1 MEQSII
7 FTNEKCMGCNKCI
20 SACPALLA
28 NRAEMDSD
36 VSKIAVDQEA
46 CVQCGSCFDSC
57 GHDARDYNDDT
68 EAFFRSLEKG
78 KKISLIVA
86 PAFLANYPREYGRI
100 LGYLKQKGVNHIYS
114 VSFGADITTWGY
126 LRYITEHNFIGG
138 ISQPCPAVVSYIEK
152 YIPELIPKLVPIH
165 SPMMCMA
172 IYIKKYLKLDDELAF
187 ISPCI
192 AKKTEITDP
201 NTYGYVTYNVTYDH
215 LMKTIGRAYEGCAEA
230 SDEIGYGF
238 GSIYPTPGGLRENIE
253 HFLGKEY
260 LVRQIEGEKRAY
272 EFLHEY
278 AERVKGKKQLPFMV
292 DALNC
297 EKGCIYGTATEKVRN
312 TEDVLF
318 EINRLRNAYKTDR
331 RKSGFRKK
339 ECSPWAKDITPAERL
354 ANFYARFRELR
365 LEDFMRSYT
374 DRHLVIRKPTEAEK
388 NKIYESMY
396 KMTKEDRTI
405 NCSACGYNTCEEMV
419 TAIYNGV
426 NVKDNCIHFVK
437 DEVQREKEVIVQK
450 NEEEKEEQR
459 RKDIQFKKI
468 LETFQQMRASLA
480 DLAAGNLQSANEA
493 TAMATAVSGLNS
505 YCQAVK
511 EEIGKVSQF
520 LDEYKESNEEII
532 EVSSQTNLLALNAS
546 IEAARAG
553 EAGRG
558 FAVIA
563 EEVRTLSDNTKQL
576 IERNSANGNELIP
589 AINQCIDDINQIV
602 TTVREFNEKIM
613 TIAASAEEISAQN
626 DMISDIATDLQ
637 ESMRQLV

>member
-1 MEQSII
+1 
-7 FTNEKCMGCNKCI
+7 
-20 SACPALLA
+20 
-28 NRAEMDSD
+28 
-36 VSKIAVDQEA
+36 
-46 CVQCGSCFDSC
+46 
-57 GHDARDYNDDT
+57 
-68 EAFFRSLEKG
+68 
-78 KKISLIVA
+78 
-86 PAFLANYPREYGRI
+86 
-100 LGYLKQKGVNHIYS
+100 
-114 VSFGADITTWGY
+114 
-126 LRYITEHNFIGG
+126 
-138 ISQPCPAVVSYIEK
+138 
-152 YIPELIPKLVPIH
+152 
-165 SPMMCMA
+165 
-172 IYIKKYLKLDDELAF
+172 
-187 ISPCI
+187 
-192 AKKTEITDP
+192 
-201 NTYGYVTYNVTYDH
+201 
-215 LMKTIGRAYEGCAEA
+215 
-230 SDEIGYGF
+230 
-238 GSIYPTPGGLRENIE
+238 
-253 HFLGKEY
+253 
-260 LVRQIEGEKRAY
+260 
-272 EFLHEY
+272 
-278 AERVKGKKQLPFMV
+278 
-292 DALNC
+292 
-297 EKGCIYGTATEKVRN
+297 
-312 TEDVLF
+312 
-318 EINRLRNAYKTDR
+318 
-331 RKSGFRKK
+331 
-339 ECSPWAKDITPAERL
+339 
-354 ANFYARFRELR
+354 
-365 LEDFMRSYT
+365 MRSYT

-405 NCSACGYNTCEEMV
+405 NCSACGYDTCEEMV

>member
-36 VSKIAVDQEA
+36 VSKIAVNQEA

-354 ANFYARFRELR
+354 SNFYARFRELR

>member
-152 YIPELIPKLVPIH
+152 YIPGLIPKLVPIH

-297 EKGCIYGTATEKVRN
+297 EKGCICGTATEKVRN

-405 NCSACGYNTCEEMV
+405 NCSACGYDTCEEMV